1 MSFTRPIDSFCDL
14 PWLCSF
20 KHVLISMIIVP
31 RNRTASFL
39 YIFNSFD
46 KFRNYLSVRNSFTT
60 GEEMLSVI
68 LYQWCLIYKAYI
80 NIHICIK
87 PFFFLNQCKQS
98 PDGRIEAKGQHGKSS
113 LHIKDVKLS
122 DSGRYDCEAASRIGG
137 HQKSMYL
144 DIECKFPYFVF
155 SLKVVLKKQKYIL
168 NGRSVFPW
176 CLSLHNLSMYFC
188 S

>member
-1 MSFTRPIDSFCDL
+1 MSFTGPVDNFCDL

-20 KHVLISMIIVP
+20 KHVLIPMIIVP
-31 RNRTASFL
+31 RTASFL

-46 KFRNYLSVRNSFTT
+46 KFWNCLSVSNSFTP

-98 PDGRIEAKGQHGKSS
+98 PDGRIEVKGQHGKSS

-155 SLKVVLKKQKYIL
+155 SLKIVLKNKSTFLMEDQFYL
-168 NGRSVFPW
+168 DV
-176 CLSLHNLSMYFC
+176 
-188 S
+188 